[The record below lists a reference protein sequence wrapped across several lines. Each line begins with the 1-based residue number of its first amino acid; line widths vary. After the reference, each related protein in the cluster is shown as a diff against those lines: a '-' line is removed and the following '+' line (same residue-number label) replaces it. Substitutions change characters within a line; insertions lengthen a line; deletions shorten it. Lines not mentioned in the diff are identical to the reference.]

1 MNDRQLRYALAV
13 WRDRSFSRAAEQL
26 NVSQSSISMQVKLLE
41 GELGFQLFERT
52 GQGVDATTTG
62 RSFLKQAEH
71 VMVAMLGL
79 ADVAD
84 NLRGG
89 QLGSLALGLSSGIAS
104 QVLPPLTDLLAS
116 IRTQLRMEI
125 VTSPTRRIH
134 ELVSERRLDIGL
146 VVETGIRGLPAGL
159 VGEQISR
166 IDLVLATH
174 TRHPLGIRGTP
185 VTIEDIAGE
194 PIIMNELGV
203 GYGEIVLSMYTDRGL
218 KPKVA
223 AVVDNIDTM
232 KVLVASN
239 LAVAIMPLLCIKN
252 EIQLRQL
259 LSCPIT
265 FAPSASIMLVRRAEA
280 LPPLTEEWIGALRS
294 ALRASATNLADISP
308 NRTSKQSR
316 TLPDDAA

>member
-1 MNDRQLRYALAV
+1 VNDRQLRYALAV
-13 WRDRSFSRAAEQL
+13 WRERSFSRASEQL
-26 NVSQSSISMQVKLLE
+26 NVSQSSISMQVKFLE
-41 GELGFQLFERT
+41 DELGFQLFEGT

-62 RSFLKQAEH
+62 RSFLKQAEQ

-89 QLGSLALGLSSGIAS
+89 QSGSLALGLSSGIAS

-125 VTSPTRRIH
+125 VTSPTRRIY

-146 VVETGIRGLPAGL
+146 VVETGVRGLPAGL

-166 IDLVLATH
+166 IDFVLGTH
-174 TRHPLGIRGTP
+174 PRHPLGIRGTP
-185 VTIEDIAGE
+185 VSIEDIAGE

-218 KPKVA
+218 KPKVMA
-223 AVVDNIDTM
+223 IVDNIDTM
-232 KVLVASN
+232 KVLVAAN
-239 LAVAIMPLLCIKN
+239 LAVAVMPLLCIKN
-252 EIQLRQL
+252 EIQLGQIL
-259 LSCPIT
+259 WCQNT
-265 FAPSASIMLVRRAEA
+265 FAPSGSIMLVRRAEA
-280 LPPLTEEWIGALRS
+280 LPPVTEEWIAALRS
-294 ALRASATNLADISP
+294 ALQTLVTSLADTAPQQNAQARPAI
-308 NRTSKQSR
+308 
-316 TLPDDAA
+316 AG

>member
-1 MNDRQLRYALAV
+1 ML
-13 WRDRSFSRAAEQL
+13 
-26 NVSQSSISMQVKLLE
+26 
-41 GELGFQLFERT
+41 
-52 GQGVDATTTG
+52 
-62 RSFLKQAEH
+62 
-71 VMVAMLGL
+71 AMLGL

-104 QVLPPLTDLLAS
+104 QVLPPLTDLLVS
-116 IRTQLRMEI
+116 ISAQLRMEI

-146 VVETGIRGLPAGL
+146 VVETGNRGLPAGL

-174 TRHPLGIRGTP
+174 PLHPLGIRGAA
-185 VTIEDIAGE
+185 VAIEDIADE

-218 KPKVA
+218 KPKVM
-223 AVVDNIDTM
+223 AVVDSIDTM

-239 LAVAIMPLLCIKN
+239 LAVAILPLLCIKN
-252 EIQLRQL
+252 EIQLGQIL
-259 LSCPIT
+259 ACPIA
-265 FAPSASIMLVRRAEA
+265 FASSGSIMLVRRAEA
-280 LPPLTEEWIGALRS
+280 LPPVTEGWIAELRS
-294 ALRASATNLADISP
+294 ALRASVAKLADIVPQQNELSTP
-308 NRTSKQSR
+308 AIGENGG
-316 TLPDDAA
+316 

>member
-1 MNDRQLRYALAV
+1 M

-41 GELGFQLFERT
+41 DELGFQLFERT
-52 GQGVDATTTG
+52 GQGIDATTTG

-79 ADVAD
+79 ADIAD

-104 QVLPPLTDLLAS
+104 QVLPPLTDLLLS

-146 VVETGIRGLPAGL
+146 VVETGVRGLPAGL
-159 VGEQISR
+159 VGEQISQ

-174 TRHPLGIRGTP
+174 PCHPLGIRGTP
-185 VTIEDIAGE
+185 VSIEDIADE
-194 PIIMNELGV
+194 AIIMNEFGV

-218 KPKVA
+218 KPKVM

-239 LAVAIMPLLCIKN
+239 LAVAVMPLLCIKN
-252 EIQLRQL
+252 EIQLRQIM
-259 LSCPIT
+259 SCPIT
-265 FAPSASIMLVRRAEA
+265 FAPSGSIMLVRRAEA
-280 LPPLTEEWIGALRS
+280 LPPKTEEWIAALRS
-294 ALRASATNLADISP
+294 ALRASVTSLADIAPQQNARKSLP
-308 NRTSKQSR
+308 SR
-316 TLPDDAA
+316 DDAA

>member
-89 QLGSLALGLSSGIAS
+89 ELGSLALGLSSGIAS

-166 IDLVLATH
+166 IDLVLATD

-185 VTIEDIAGE
+185 VTIEDIVGE

-239 LAVAIMPLLCIKN
+239 LAVAVMPLLCIKN

-265 FAPSASIMLVRRAEA
+265 SAPSASIMLVRRAEA
-280 LPPLTEEWIGALRS
+280 LPPLTEEWIGELRS
-294 ALRASATNLADISP
+294 ALRASATNLADISLH
-308 NRTSKQSR
+308 RTSKQSR